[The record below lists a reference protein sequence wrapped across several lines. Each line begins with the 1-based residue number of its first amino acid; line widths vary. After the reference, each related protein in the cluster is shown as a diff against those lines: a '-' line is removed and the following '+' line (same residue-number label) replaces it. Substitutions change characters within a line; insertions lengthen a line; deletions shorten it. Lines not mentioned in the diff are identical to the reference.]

1 MTPAGIAGI
10 VLVVALMAAMV
21 VWRAQVKVMARSTAA
36 FLTDVN
42 GEVRKVTWPDRQQLR
57 SATGVIILFVVIVA
71 ILIGLMDVILQMIL
85 TNWLPSW
92 FR

>member
-71 ILIGLMDVILQMIL
+71 ILIGLMDVILQLIL

>member
-1 MTPAGIAGI
+1 MTPAGIAGL

-71 ILIGLMDVILQMIL
+71 ILIGLMDVILQLIL
-85 TNWLPSW
+85 TTWLPSW

>member
-1 MTPAGIAGI
+1 VNPAGIAGI
-10 VLVVALMAAMV
+10 VLIVAVMAAMV

-71 ILIGLMDVILQMIL
+71 ILIGLMDVVLQLIL
-85 TNWLPSW
+85 TTWLPSW

>member
-1 MTPAGIAGI
+1 VTPAGIAGL

-71 ILIGLMDVILQMIL
+71 ILIGLMDVILQLIL
-85 TNWLPSW
+85 TTWLPSW

>member
-1 MTPAGIAGI
+1 VTPAGIAGL

-42 GEVRKVTWPDRQQLR
+42 AEVRKVTWPDRQQLR

-71 ILIGLMDVILQMIL
+71 ILIGLMDVILQLIL
-85 TNWLPSW
+85 TTWLPSW

>member
-1 MTPAGIAGI
+1 VTPAGIAGI

>member
-1 MTPAGIAGI
+1 MSAAALAGVLAVIA
-10 VLVVALMAAMV
+10 VMAALV
-21 VWRAQVKVMARSTAA
+21 VWREQVKAMARSTGVFVA
-36 FLTDVN
+36 DVN

-71 ILIGLMDVILQMIL
+71 ILIGLMDVILQLIL

>member
-1 MTPAGIAGI
+1 MNPAGIAGI

-21 VWRAQVKVMARSTAA
+21 VWRAQVKVMARSTAV
-36 FLTDVN
+36 FMSDVN

-71 ILIGLMDVILQMIL
+71 ILIGLMDVILQLIL
-85 TNWLPSW
+85 TTWLPSW

>member
-1 MTPAGIAGI
+1 MNPAGIAGI

>member
-1 MTPAGIAGI
+1 MTPAGIAGL

-42 GEVRKVTWPDRQQLR
+42 AEVRKVTWPDRQQLR

-71 ILIGLMDVILQMIL
+71 ILIGLMDVILQLIL
-85 TNWLPSW
+85 TTWLPSW

>member
-1 MTPAGIAGI
+1 MNPAGIAGV
-10 VLVVALMAAMV
+10 VLVVALMAALV
-21 VWRAQVKVMARSTAA
+21 VWRAQAKVMARSTAV
-36 FLTDVN
+36 FLSDVN
-42 GEVRKVTWPDRQQLR
+42 AEVRKVTWPDRQQLR

-71 ILIGLMDVILQMIL
+71 ILIGLMDVILQLIL